1 MHFGSQA
8 CSCNWHSSAGCCPD
22 LQGIDARTRYRTEH
36 LEAGVPAAQVC
47 SHLVLEPL
55 LPCALLSTG
64 DGEREPLP
72 GLCTPFA
79 VRPSQRHLHRWLC
92 ACVLH
97 QLPGQTPSSS
107 GPQGLGVGPRP
118 LCGSCCVN
126 PRCQPVPSPG
136 ASGFTP
142 LAAPVC
148 PSVAVSVWG
157 TRSGS
162 WTSRFLVSVTLC
174 HPPGEEALG
183 FLKELGIKLNPAQI
197 PSSAILIGWG
207 ILDERLHLS
216 QP

>member
-1 MHFGSQA
+1 MHLGSRA
-8 CSCNWHSSAGCCPD
+8 CSCNWHSSAGCCPE

-79 VRPSQRHLHRWLC
+79 LRPSQRHLHQRLR

-97 QLPGQTPSSS
+97 HLPGQTPTSTR
-107 GPQGLGVGPRP
+107 PQRLGVGPRP
-118 LCGSCCVN
+118 LCGSRCVN
-126 PRCQPVPSPG
+126 PKVPASLVSRCFWVHNS
-136 ASGFTP
+136 
-142 LAAPVC
+142 VC
-148 PSVAVSVWG
+148 PSLAFY

-174 HPPGEEALG
+174 HPPSEEALC
-183 FLKELGIKLNPAQI
+183 F
-197 PSSAILIGWG
+197 
-207 ILDERLHLS
+207 
-216 QP
+216 